1 MSVKVLQSEAE
12 GGGRAPSA
20 LQSNSIPT
28 NDSYELCTQTLTTEV
43 AKQWF
48 SDDQGNIIM
57 IYVGKI
63 KQQDVSDAALHFT
76 KFNLDS
82 FY

>member
-1 MSVKVLQSEAE
+1 MNECKGAAE
-12 GGGRAPSA
+12 WGRGRRKSTQC
-20 LQSNSIPT
+20 LTKQLYT
-28 NDSYELCTQTLTTEV
+28 HKRLCTQTLTTEV
-43 AKQWF
+43 AEQWF